1 MREGERAELYIA
13 VSSMKKTNRNL
24 RLGITGWTYLVHRI
38 ERLDKPSLKRLDL
51 SSGMKV
57 KKKPTMQR
65 VFGRERTT
73 HGKAKVRKSVVWL
86 EPQEQG

>member
-13 VSSMKKTNRNL
+13 MGSMKKTNRNL
-24 RLGITGWTYLVHRI
+24 RLGITEWTYLVHRI
-38 ERLDKPSLKRLDL
+38 ERLDKCSLKWLDL

-73 HGKAKVRKSVVWL
+73 HGKTKVRKSVVWL